1 MTVWGI
7 HYGADTRSALL
18 TPKNL
23 GCISSL
29 RFRSLSEK
37 CHVVEPPNE
46 TLGWNA
52 CNLFVFIIVL
62 WMMEINK
69 RPGYT
74 STKLFVQ
81 RIMKKAVVTTSI
93 DTTTTTSKKDELQR
107 YRLSKWFSLFIFH
120 LFSWFS
126 LSYCLICKWHRTVLE
141 MKQLP
146 DKRSLNR
153 RLSRMLKTNQTQPV
167 SH

>member
-1 MTVWGI
+1 MQRFSICLPIEDFW
-7 HYGADTRSALL
+7 
-18 TPKNL
+18 NL
-23 GCISSL
+23 GKESRCVTTKWNTPL
-29 RFRSLSEK
+29 K
-37 CHVVEPPNE
+37 C
-46 TLGWNA
+46 LQSFGFYLLFFGWWK
-52 CNLFVFIIVL
+52 L
-62 WMMEINK
+62 
-69 RPGYT
+69 
-74 STKLFVQ
+74 TKDWGATQVQNCTNVQ

-107 YRLSKWFSLFIFH
+107 YRLSKWFIFILH

-126 LSYCLICKWHRTVLE
+126 LSYCLICRWHRRVLE

-153 RLSRMLKTNQTQPV
+153 RLSQMLKTNRTQPV